1 MASWLNKRRDRE
13 GNDKIPADLTDAL
26 SGTMSGTDDEDGAE
40 VLLFRSRDN
49 DTDPAG
55 TDSGT
60 GPKVFQVPLTGTE
73 GEPVDGEI
81 VDDEAPVVPVN
92 LPGEIADYVS
102 PWQREAQRRAVVPV
116 WLRDKDEAKTAA
128 RWATSYAG
136 HHAAFHAVRLPL
148 YGGTLLARS
157 PRGAVRVIAA
167 TARWLTDA
175 EAAPLRL
182 EAVRV
187 ADATEYMRLAR
198 LRSERQRTRLA
209 LFATGTLAAAG
220 TGLALM
226 VAGPGWLPG
235 LTVAG
240 VLALLGKIGAP
251 ADRPL
256 TGRAVVTQKVPKLT
270 DDMVV
275 RALAALGIAE
285 INKAIAKGGNGISFP
300 APITRDGPGFRADVD
315 LPYGVTAVDIIER
328 RDRVASGLRR
338 PLGCVWP
345 EPAHDQHA
353 GRLVLWVGDRDMS
366 QAKPAPWP
374 LAKKGT
380 VSVFRPIP
388 FGTDQRGRSVTVTLI
403 EDNALIGAMPGAG
416 KTFAL
421 RGPLLALAL
430 DPLTRL
436 WLFDLKGTG
445 DLEPLA
451 AVAERY
457 AAGFDDEAA
466 EAALNSLRALKD
478 EIVKRADRIKRLPS
492 DLRPENKVT
501 PELAARFKELRP
513 IVMGVDEC
521 QNLFGHSEY
530 GAEAGE
536 LATMIIKLGRALGVI
551 LLLATQRPDA
561 KSLPTGVS
569 ANVGIRFCL
578 RVMGQTE
585 NDMVLGT
592 SMYRNGVRATTFTP
606 KDKGIGY
613 LVGASDDP
621 QVVRSYYLDGPAAEA
636 IVARARALREA
647 AGTLAGHA
655 IGEQVTDDT
664 TRGASV
670 LADVAAVLAAGEDK
684 VWSETIV
691 ARLAGLRPDQYKG
704 WEPAQLA
711 AALAPY
717 GVKTVQVWGKDDDT
731 GVGANRRGITR
742 NDLDRAI
749 AKHQPRPVDLPRS
762 APSTTPDDLA
772 GAGPEEIDA

>member
-1 MASWLNKRRDRE
+1 
-13 GNDKIPADLTDAL
+13 
-26 SGTMSGTDDEDGAE
+26 
-40 VLLFRSRDN
+40 
-49 DTDPAG
+49 
-55 TDSGT
+55 
-60 GPKVFQVPLTGTE
+60 
-73 GEPVDGEI
+73 
-81 VDDEAPVVPVN
+81 
-92 LPGEIADYVS
+92 
-102 PWQREAQRRAVVPV
+102 
-116 WLRDKDEAKTAA
+116 
-128 RWATSYAG
+128 
-136 HHAAFHAVRLPL
+136 
-148 YGGTLLARS
+148 
-157 PRGAVRVIAA
+157 
-167 TARWLTDA
+167 
-175 EAAPLRL
+175 
-182 EAVRV
+182 
-187 ADATEYMRLAR
+187 
-198 LRSERQRTRLA
+198 
-209 LFATGTLAAAG
+209 
-220 TGLALM
+220 
-226 VAGPGWLPG
+226 
-235 LTVAG
+235 
-240 VLALLGKIGAP
+240 
-251 ADRPL
+251 
-256 TGRAVVTQKVPKLT
+256 VVTHKVPKLT

-275 RALAALGIAE
+275 RALGALGVAE
-285 INKAIAKGGNGISFP
+285 INKAIAKGGSGISFP

-315 LPYGVTAVDIIER
+315 LPFGVTAVDIIER

-366 QAKPAPWP
+366 QAKAAPWP
-374 LAKKGT
+374 LAKRGAA
-380 VSVFRPIP
+380 SVFRPIP
-388 FGTDQRGRSVTVTLI
+388 FGTDQRGRPVTVTLMY
-403 EDNALIGAMPGAG
+403 DNALIGAMPGAG

-451 AVAERY
+451 SVAERY

-478 EIVKRADRIKRLPS
+478 EVMKRADRIKRLPS

-501 PELAARFKELRP
+501 PELAARYKELRP
-513 IVMGVDEC
+513 IVMGIDEC
-521 QNLFGHSEY
+521 QNLFGHPEY
-530 GAEAGE
+530 GAEAGD
-536 LATMIIKLGRALGVI
+536 LATSIIKLGRALGVI

-613 LVGASDDP
+613 LVGAADDP

-636 IVARARALREA
+636 IVKRARAAREA

-664 TRGASV
+664 TRAASV

-691 ARLAGLRPDQYKG
+691 TRLAGLRPDQYKG

-711 AALAPY
+711 AALQPY

-742 NDLDRAI
+742 GDLDRAI
-749 AKHQPRPVDLPRS
+749 AKHQPRPVDAPRP
-762 APSTTPDDLA
+762 APSTSPDDSA
-772 GAGPEEIDA
+772 GISPDDDNA

>member
-1 MASWLNKRRDRE
+1 MASWMNKRRDR
-13 GNDKIPADLTDAL
+13 NKIPVDLTDAL
-26 SGTMSGTDDEDGAE
+26 SGTASETEDQDGGE

-49 DTDPAG
+49 DAQSAG
-55 TDSGT
+55 TESGT

-73 GEPVDGEI
+73 SEAVDGEL
-81 VDDEAPVVPVN
+81 VDDDSPVVPVN
-92 LPGEIADYVS
+92 MPGEMADYVA

-116 WLRDKDEAKTAA
+116 WLRNKDEAKTAA
-128 RWATSYAG
+128 RWAASYAG
-136 HHAAFHAVRLPL
+136 HHAAFHAMRLPL
-148 YGGTLLARS
+148 YGGTLLAHS
-157 PRGAVRVIAA
+157 PRGAGRVIAA

-175 EAAPLRL
+175 EAAPLRQQ
-182 EAVRV
+182 AVRV

-226 VAGPGWLPG
+226 MAGPSWLPG

-256 TGRAVVTQKVPKLT
+256 TGRAVVTHKVPKLT

-275 RALAALGIAE
+275 RALSALGIAE
-285 INKAIAKGGNGISFP
+285 INKAVGKGGNGISFP

-366 QAKPAPWP
+366 QAKPAAWP
-374 LAKKGT
+374 LAKKGKADL
-380 VSVFRPIP
+380 FKPIP
-388 FGTDQRGRSVTVTLI
+388 FGTDQRGRPVDVTLMY
-403 EDNALIGAMPGAG
+403 DNVLIGAMPGAG

-421 RGPLLALAL
+421 RGPLLAAAL
-430 DPLTRL
+430 DPLARL
-436 WLFDLKGTG
+436 WLYELKGTG
-445 DLEPLA
+445 DLGPLEP
-451 AVAERY
+451 VCERY
-457 AAGFDDEAA
+457 SSGADDESA
-466 EAALNSLRALKD
+466 EAALLGLRALRD
-478 EIVKRADRIKRLPS
+478 EIRKRADIIKRLPR
-492 DLRPENKVT
+492 DLCPENKVT
-501 PELAARFKELRP
+501 AELAARYKGLRS
-513 IVMGVDEC
+513 IVMAIDEC
-521 QNLFGHSEY
+521 QNLFSHPEF
-530 GAEAGE
+530 GAEAAE
-536 LATMIIKLGRALGVI
+536 LATSIIKLGRALGII
-551 LLLATQRPDA
+551 LMLATQRPDA

-569 ANVGIRFCL
+569 SNVGIRFCL

-592 SMYRNGVRATTFTP
+592 SMYRNGVRATTFTK
-606 KDKGIGY
+606 KDRGIGY
-613 LVGASDDP
+613 LAGVSDDP
-621 QVVRSYYLDGPAAEA
+621 QVVRTYYVDGPAAEE
-636 IVARARALREA
+636 IVKRARAAREA

-655 IGEQVTDDT
+655 IGEQVAEEE
-664 TRGASV
+664 TRSASV
-670 LADVAAVLAAGEDK
+670 LADVAAVLVAGEDK
-684 VWSETIV
+684 IWSEAIV
-691 ARLAGLRPDQYKG
+691 NRLAGLRPDQYKG

-717 GVKTVQVWGKDDDT
+717 GVKTVQVWGKDEES

-742 NDLDRAI
+742 NDLERAI
-749 AKHQPRPVDLPRS
+749 AKHQPRPVDAPRATRS
-762 APSTTPDDLA
+762 ANPDESA
-772 GAGPEEIDA
+772 GIRPEDDDS

>member
-1 MASWLNKRRDRE
+1 MASWMDKRRDRDNN
-13 GNDKIPADLTDAL
+13 GKIPVDLNDAL
-26 SGTMSGTDDEDGAE
+26 SGTASGTEDQDGGE
-40 VLLFRSRDN
+40 VLLFRSRD
-49 DTDPAG
+49 DDARSVG
-55 TDSGT
+55 TESET
-60 GPKVFQVPLTGTE
+60 GPKVFQVPLTGSE
-73 GEPVDGEI
+73 SEAVDGEL
-81 VDDEAPVVPVN
+81 VDDDAPVVPVN
-92 LPGEIADYVS
+92 MPGEIADYVA

-128 RWATSYAG
+128 RWAASYAG
-136 HHAAFHAVRLPL
+136 HHAAFHAMRLPL

-157 PRGAVRVIAA
+157 PRGAGRVIAA

-175 EAAPLRL
+175 EAAPLRQ

-209 LFATGTLAAAG
+209 LFATGTLTAAG

-226 VAGPGWLPG
+226 MAGPGWLPG
-235 LTVAG
+235 LTMAG

-256 TGRAVVTQKVPKLT
+256 TGRAVVTRKVPKLT

-380 VSVFRPIP
+380 ADIFKPIP
-388 FGTDQRGRSVTVTLI
+388 FGTDQRGRPATVTLMY
-403 EDNALIGAMPGAG
+403 DNVLIGAMPGAG

-421 RGPLLALAL
+421 RGPLLAAAL
-430 DPLTRL
+430 DPLVRL
-436 WLFDLKGTG
+436 WLYELKGTG
-445 DLEPLA
+445 DLGPLEP
-451 AVAERY
+451 VCERY
-457 AAGFDDEAA
+457 SSGADDESA
-466 EAALNSLRALKD
+466 EAALIGLRALRD
-478 EIVKRADRIKRLPS
+478 EVRKRADIIKRLPR
-492 DLRPENKVT
+492 DVCPENKVT
-501 PELAARFKELRP
+501 AELAKRNKGLRP
-513 IVMGVDEC
+513 IVMAIDEC
-521 QNLFGHSEY
+521 QNLFTHPDH
-530 GAEAGE
+530 GAEAAD
-536 LATMIIKLGRALGVI
+536 LATAIIKLGRALGVI

-578 RVMGQTE
+578 RVTGQLE

-592 SMYRNGVRATTFTP
+592 SAYRNGVRATTLTP

-613 LVGASDDP
+613 LSGASDDP
-621 QVVRSYYLDGPAAEA
+621 QVVRTYYVDGPAAEA
-636 IVARARALREA
+636 IVTRARALRDA
-647 AGTLAGHA
+647 AGTLTGHA
-655 IGEQVTDDT
+655 IGEQVADDN
-664 TRGASV
+664 TRASSV
-670 LADVAAVLAAGEDK
+670 LADVAAVLVGGEDK
-684 VWSETIV
+684 VWSETLV

-711 AALAPY
+711 GALAPY
-717 GVKTVQVWGKDDDT
+717 GVKTVQVWGKDEDT

-749 AKHQPRPVDLPRS
+749 AKHQPRPVDSPRPATS
-762 APSTTPDDLA
+762 NDSIGSEA
-772 GAGPEEIDA
+772 EETDR

>member
-1 MASWLNKRRDRE
+1 MAGWLNKGRDR
-13 GNDKIPADLTDAL
+13 DDDVKVPAETTEPV
-26 SGTMSGTDDEDGAE
+26 SGTPDRDGGE
-40 VLLFRSRDN
+40 VLLFRSRDD
-49 DTDPAG
+49 DTDTAG
-55 TDSGT
+55 TESGT
-60 GPKVFQVPLTGTE
+60 GPRVIQVPVTGTE
-73 GEPVDGEI
+73 GEAVDAEL
-81 VDDEAPVVPVN
+81 VDEESPVVPVN

-102 PWQREAQRRAVVPV
+102 PWQREVQRRAVVPV
-116 WLRDKDEAKTAA
+116 WLRDKTEAKTAA
-128 RWATSYAG
+128 RWAASYAG
-136 HHAAFHAVRLPL
+136 HHAAFHAIRLPL

-157 PRGAVRVIAA
+157 PRGAGRVIAA
-167 TARWLTDA
+167 TTRWITDS
-175 EAAPLRL
+175 EAAPLRQQ
-182 EAVRV
+182 AVRV
-187 ADATEYMRLAR
+187 ADAAEYMRLAR
-198 LRSERQRTRLA
+198 LRSERQRARLA

-226 VAGPGWLPG
+226 LAGPAWLPG

-240 VLALLGKIGAP
+240 LIALLGKIGAP

-256 TGRAVVTQKVPKLT
+256 TGRAVVTHKVPKLT

-275 RALAALGIAE
+275 RALSALGIAE
-285 INKAIAKGGNGISFP
+285 INKAIAKGGTGISFP

-374 LAKKGT
+374 LAKRGT
-380 VSVFRPIP
+380 ADIFKPIP
-388 FGTDQRGRSVTVTLI
+388 FGTDQRGRPATVTLMY
-403 EDNALIGAMPGAG
+403 DNVLIGAMPGAG

-421 RGPLLALAL
+421 RGPLLAAAL
-430 DPLTRL
+430 DPLVRL
-436 WLFDLKGTG
+436 WLYELKGTG
-445 DLEPLA
+445 DLGPLEP
-451 AVAERY
+451 VCERY
-457 AAGFDDEAA
+457 SSGADDESA
-466 EAALNSLRALKD
+466 EAALLGLRALRD
-478 EIVKRADRIKRLPS
+478 EVRKRADIIKRLPR
-492 DLRPENKVT
+492 DVCPENKVT
-501 PELAARFKELRP
+501 AELCSRNKGLRP
-513 IVMGVDEC
+513 IVMAIDEC
-521 QNLFGHSEY
+521 QNLFTHPDH
-530 GAEAGE
+530 GAEAAD
-536 LATMIIKLGRALGVI
+536 LATAIIKLGRALGVI

-578 RVMGQTE
+578 RVTGQLE

-592 SMYRNGVRATTFTP
+592 SAYRNGVRATTLTP

-613 LVGASDDP
+613 LSGASDDP
-621 QVVRSYYLDGPAAEA
+621 QVVRTYYVDGPAAEV
-636 IVARARALREA
+636 IVTRARALREA
-647 AGTLAGHA
+647 AGTLTGHA
-655 IGEQVTDDT
+655 IGEKVADDE
-664 TRGASV
+664 TRAASV
-670 LADVAAVLAAGEDK
+670 LADVAAVLVAGEDK

-691 ARLAGLRPDQYKG
+691 NRLAGLRPDQYKG

-717 GVKTVQVWGKDDDT
+717 GVKTVQVWGKDEET

-749 AKHQPRPVDLPRS
+749 TKHQPRPVDAPRS
-762 APSTTPDDLA
+762 EPSTTPDDLA
-772 GAGPEEIDA
+772 GTSPEDDNV